1 MYHKLDDSDF
11 PSDSREKR
19 GRFVGIS
26 EHVGHALTYKILTDD
41 TKRVIHRSNVRPADD
56 KNAPNLRADLADG
69 ESGKIEFIKSAGD
82 VNNEQ
87 SNTGERDT
95 MMVIPPEDMIG
106 RTFLSKPLDNGERH
120 RGKIVRAIEGHL
132 EDVLSHPER
141 IKYVC
146 TFNDEQYEEIMS

>member
-1 MYHKLDDSDF
+1 M
-11 PSDSREKR
+11 
-19 GRFVGIS
+19 
-26 EHVGHALTYKILTDD
+26 
-41 TKRVIHRSNVRPADD
+41 IH
-56 KNAPNLRADLADG
+56 G

-87 SNTGERDT
+87 SKTGQRDT

-146 TFNDEQYEEIMS
+146 TFNDEQYEEIMSYNDIVNHIESDNDELSTWKFKCIQAHEGPLSHYEKNYKGSK